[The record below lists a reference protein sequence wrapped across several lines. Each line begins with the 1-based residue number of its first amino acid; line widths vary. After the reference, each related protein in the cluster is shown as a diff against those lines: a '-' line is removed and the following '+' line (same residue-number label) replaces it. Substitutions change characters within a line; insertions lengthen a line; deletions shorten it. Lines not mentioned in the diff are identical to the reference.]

1 MRRSFLTMVPL
12 LLGCAAASAM
22 ADERL
27 DHPKPQLPSRSQT
40 QKALDEREALDLFAQ
55 GVLCEREDQL
65 LAAIQAYEK
74 AAQLDPDS
82 VTINKSLMKL
92 YAAVGRQDEA
102 ATLLE
107 KLQKLN
113 PRDPEL
119 SYLYARLLRSR
130 GLFDQACAVLREGLK
145 SDTVRDRPDLQ
156 IQMEYDLG
164 VLQERLE
171 QFEDAAAAFDR
182 AAAILD
188 NPDSILEGGLSPTEI
203 QARCAELLER
213 VGRNAL
219 DARQFD
225 KAAAAFRRAQAA
237 YPAGAGRL
245 YYYLTQVSIR
255 QGKLNEAVESQG
267 AYLKTLPQDID
278 SYELMIGLKQKLRRD
293 AEIVPWLA
301 RASDHDKFNVPLRLL
316 LARQAV
322 RAGEIASAETIY
334 LELAASG
341 PSSQIYRDLF
351 RLYMDHDP
359 AGADKV
365 GEMVS
370 SAFEK
375 AMQKENALT
384 NNPAPAQAKAMVAA
398 LQENSTLARDVMP
411 AIAALA
417 ERQPLQIN
425 ALQVFAALAD
435 RLDMLPEA
443 EVLYRQCIQQPLPA
457 VTEPLIYGGM
467 LRVLWKAR
475 HFDAVVQTCRIALDQ
490 AQASNRVL
498 LRAELA
504 RALCQLANYQEALEE
519 ADKALEDGSQ
529 GEQFAIRRLRVSILT
544 RADKFSEAEA
554 ECHELLKDHELPADV
569 VEIRYLLSN
578 VYSQWKRIS
587 QAEAELAE
595 CLKID
600 PENVAVNNDLGYMWA
615 DRNKNLAEAEVMIRK
630 AIELDR
636 KARQGA
642 FSPRPDAGKDFQDN
656 ACYVDSLGW
665 VMFRRGQLKA
675 ACKELEYATSLPDG
689 DDPAIWDHLGDVY
702 QALGKRQKA
711 RSAWR
716 KALHFYDGPKQHK
729 MDERWQALREK
740 VKSHNVKEA
749 PCQAIPTGQRSSTK
763 KEPSTPNAAS
773 CGAS

>member
-1 MRRSFLTMVPL
+1 MPRSFLTLVPL
-12 LLGCAAASAM
+12 LLACAAAGAM
-22 ADERL
+22 ADDRIE
-27 DHPKPQLPSRSQT
+27 HPQLQVPSRSPT
-40 QKALDEREALDLFAQ
+40 QKELDEREALDLFAQ
-55 GVLCEREDQL
+55 GVLCERDEQL
-65 LAAIQAYEK
+65 FAAIQAYEK
-74 AAQLDPDS
+74 AAKLDPES
-82 VTINKSLMKL
+82 VTISKSLLKL
-92 YAAVGRQDEA
+92 YATVGRQDEA
-102 ATLLE
+102 AALLE

-113 PRDPEL
+113 PRDHEL
-119 SYLYARLLRSR
+119 SYLYARLLRGR
-130 GLFDQACAVLREGLK
+130 GMLDQACAVLQEGLK
-145 SDTVRDRPDLQ
+145 SDTLRDRPDLN
-156 IQMEYDLG
+156 IQMEFDLG

-171 QFEDAAAAFDR
+171 QFKEAAATFDR

-203 QARCAELLER
+203 QARSAELLER
-213 VGRNAL
+213 VGRNLL

-225 KAAAAFRRAQAA
+225 KADSALRRAQAA

-255 QGKLNEAVESQG
+255 QGKLNEAVASLD

-278 SYELMIGLKQKLRRD
+278 AYVLMIGLKQKLKRD
-293 AEIVPWLA
+293 AEIVPWLVQ
-301 RASDHDKFNVPLRLL
+301 ASDHDKFNVPLRLL
-316 LARQAV
+316 LASQAV
-322 RAGEIASAETIY
+322 RAGEINRAETIY
-334 LELAASG
+334 VELAASG
-341 PSSQIYRDLF
+341 PSPQIYRDLF
-351 RLYMDHDP
+351 RLYIDHDP

-370 SAFEK
+370 SAFEA
-375 AMQKENALT
+375 AMQKDNVLT
-384 NNPAPAQAKAMVAA
+384 NNPAPAQARAMVAA
-398 LQENSTLARDVMP
+398 LQENSTLARDLMP
-411 AIAALA
+411 AAAALA
-417 ERQPLQIN
+417 QRQPLHAN

-443 EVLYRQCIQQPLPA
+443 EVLYQQCIQQPLPPA
-457 VTEPLIYGGM
+457 TEPLIYGGM
-467 LRVLWKAR
+467 LRVLWKSR

-504 RALCQLANYQEALEE
+504 RALCQLERYQEALEE

-529 GEQFAIRRLRVSILT
+529 GEQFAIRRLRVGILT
-544 RADKFSEAEA
+544 RADKFGEAEA
-554 ECHELLKDHELPADV
+554 ECRDLLKDHDLPGEA
-569 VEIRYLLSN
+569 VEIRYLLAN
-578 VYSQWKRIS
+578 VYSQWKRNS
-587 QAEAELAE
+587 EAEAELAE

-600 PENVAVNNDLGYMWA
+600 PENVAANNDLGYMWA
-615 DRNKNLAEAEVMIRK
+615 DQNQRLPEAEAMIRK

-636 KARQGA
+636 KTRQGA
-642 FSPRPDAGKDFQDN
+642 FSPRPDADKEFHDN

-665 VMFRRGQLKA
+665 VLFRRGELEA

-702 QALGKRQKA
+702 QALGKQHKA

-716 KALHFYDGPKQHK
+716 KALHFYDEPKQHK

-763 KEPSTPNAAS
+763 KGLSTPSAAS